1 MKVAARGFYHLT
13 EGIETGQPCS
23 GTACF
28 ASGASGADYRSGE
41 SRIYCLG
48 RCYEAPVVADKASGG
63 QLSVKSIA
71 TESIVLGGLIDEAR
85 RGKPSLDSYRACG
98 GYQALQ
104 EVVEANTSEVIA
116 QIKASRLRGR
126 GGAGFLAAL
135 KWESVAGADSE
146 EKYVIAN
153 ADEGDPG
160 AYIDRLLLER
170 DPHLLI
176 EAMAIAALSI
186 GATRGFIYLRA
197 EYPGAKP
204 VLEKAIFEAR
214 SAGILGESVLG
225 SGRSFDIEVFTG
237 QGSYLCGEETALIR
251 SIEGRRPEP
260 WARPPY
266 PTQAGLFGK
275 PTLVNNVETLASI
288 PWIVRHG
295 GAAFAEIGT
304 SESTG
309 TKAVSLNSRFAN
321 PGLYE
326 VDFGTPLSVIVDE
339 LGGGLAEGELLG
351 VMCGGP
357 LAGLVPPHL
366 LETPFSFEGMR
377 EISCSVGH
385 GGIVAFGTETTIP
398 ALIAHVAAFVAFESC
413 GKCTPCRTGS
423 QEIASCFKDAG
434 RVTGGHFTATL
445 TPDDFTNL
453 VAVLKSTSLCGH
465 GTGFGEFLSSLKI
478 HFPEEVAACLG

>member
-1 MKVAARGFYHLT
+1 MTVTARGFYHLT
-13 EGIETGQPCS
+13 EGIEAGTPCS

-28 ASGASGADYRSGE
+28 ASGANAGGDGSSA

-48 RCYEAPVVADKASGG
+48 RCYEAPVVAGKSSHG
-63 QLSVKSIA
+63 LPVVKSISA
-71 TESIVLGGLIDEAR
+71 EPVVLGGLTGETHGR
-85 RGKPSLDSYRACG
+85 QSLDSYRASG

-104 EVVEANTSEVIA
+104 EAVEADPGEIIA

-126 GGAGFLAAL
+126 GGAGFPAGL
-135 KWESVAGADSE
+135 KWESVAGAGAE

-176 EAMAIAALSI
+176 EAMAIAAISV
-186 GATRGFIYLRA
+186 GATRGFIYLRT
-197 EYPGAKP
+197 EYPDARTI
-204 VLEKAIFEAR
+204 LEKAVAEAR
-214 SAGILGESVLG
+214 SSEILGESVLG
-225 SGRSFDIEVFTG
+225 SGPAFDIEVLVG

-266 PTQAGLFGK
+266 PTQSGLFGK
-275 PTLVNNVETLASI
+275 PTLVSNVETLASI

-295 GAAFAEIGT
+295 GGAFAEIGT
-304 SESTG
+304 AESSG

-366 LETPFSFEGMR
+366 LETPFSFEAMR

-398 ALIAHVAAFVAFESC
+398 ALIAHVASFVAYESC

-423 QEIASCFKDAG
+423 WEIASSFEGAG
-434 RVTGGHFTATL
+434 RGPAGRSRAAI
-445 TPDDFTNL
+445 TPHELASL
-453 VAVLKSTSLCGH
+453 VEALKSTSLCGH
-465 GTGFGEFLSSLKI
+465 GTGFGEFLSSLEI